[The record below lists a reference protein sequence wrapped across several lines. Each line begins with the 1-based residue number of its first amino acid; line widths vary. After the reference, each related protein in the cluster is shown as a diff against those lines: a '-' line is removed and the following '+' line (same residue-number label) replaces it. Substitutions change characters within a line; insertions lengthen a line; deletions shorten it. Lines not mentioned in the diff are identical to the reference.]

1 MALPP
6 CIPALTRVRGL
17 FFKKEY
23 MKLGGGRD
31 CIWKDLEGERCYGNK
46 GYKYM
51 IFSKDN
57 KNVDLRR

>member
-6 CIPALTRVRGL
+6 CIPALTSVRGL

-31 CIWKDLEGERCYGNK
+31 CIWKDLEGK
-46 GYKYM
+46 GVMEIKG
-51 IFSKDN
+51 IN
-57 KNVDLRR
+57 I

>member
-6 CIPALTRVRGL
+6 CIPALIRVRGL

-23 MKLGGGRD
+23 MKLGGGRG
-31 CIWKDLEGERCYGNK
+31 CVWKDLEGKRCDGNK

-51 IFSKDN
+51 VFSKNN
-57 KNVDLRR
+57 KNVDLLR

>member
-1 MALPP
+1 ME
-6 CIPALTRVRGL
+6 G
-17 FFKKEY
+17 F
-23 MKLGGGRD
+23 G
-31 CIWKDLEGERCYGNK
+31 GERCYGNK